1 MFTTDALKL
10 GSFVMDWYR
19 VAFILGAAVFTY
31 LAGRR
36 GGNLERAAW
45 WALLAA
51 LLAGRLGYLFSY
63 RSGLSGLGPGG
74 LLRALLDLRT
84 GGFAWAWALPAAVL
98 TAGVLARRAAV
109 GLLAPLLGAL
119 AIGLVPLLLRPASGV
134 SEFPKSTPMVRL
146 EGSGLT
152 SQVTFASVGTPTLV
166 NVWATWCPPCRLEMP
181 LLTDFAKQG
190 YPIAF
195 IDSRESPAA
204 VQNFMS
210 RIGFTGA
217 SFIDRGEVERA
228 LGIVGFPTTLLVG
241 ADGKVLERH
250 FGPLD
255 RAQLTALFERNNVG
269 PKKTDTGRKPVM
281 ATVPNRSVWNSDR

>member
-1 MFTTDALKL
+1 MFTTDALRL

-31 LAGRR
+31 LAGRQ
-36 GGNLERAAW
+36 GGRLERAAW

-63 RSGLSGLGPGG
+63 RSGLGGLGIGG

-84 GGFAWAWALPAAVL
+84 GGFAWSWALPAAVL
-98 TAGVLARRAAV
+98 TAGLLARRAAV

-119 AIGLVPLLLRPASGV
+119 AVGLVPLLLQPASGV
-134 SEFPKSTPMVRL
+134 SEVPRPTPMVRL
-146 EGSGLT
+146 EGSGQT

-190 YPIAF
+190 YPITF
-195 IDSRESPAA
+195 IDSRESPAT
-204 VQNFMS
+204 VQGFMS
-210 RIGFTGA
+210 QLGFTGA
-217 SFIDRGEVERA
+217 SFIDRGEVGRA
-228 LGIVGFPTTLLVG
+228 LGVVGFPTTLLVG

-250 FGPLD
+250 LGPLD
-255 RAQLTALFERNNVG
+255 RAQLTALFARNKVG
-269 PKKTDTGRKPVM
+269 PKSPQTGKTPVLATGPAQPV
-281 ATVPNRSVWNSDR
+281 